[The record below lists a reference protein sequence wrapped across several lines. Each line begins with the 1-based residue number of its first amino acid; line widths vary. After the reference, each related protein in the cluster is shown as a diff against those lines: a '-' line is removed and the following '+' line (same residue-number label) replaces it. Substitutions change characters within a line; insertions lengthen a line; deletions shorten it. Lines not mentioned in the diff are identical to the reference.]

1 MKYKEISKKLP
12 YWMILVVLTIL
23 FVYPFWWMLVNSLN
37 TITDI
42 FGDPSFLP
50 KSWAFSNYQEIF
62 TVQPFARHYVNT
74 LLVATIGTLGNVFV
88 AAMAGYSFARIRFP
102 GRNAAFLLLL
112 TALMMPIE
120 VTIIPL
126 FFQMRSFG
134 ALDTLIPLMLIPIFG
149 SQGAFS
155 AFMLRQ
161 FFVTV
166 PVELEEAARIDGLN
180 PFSIF
185 TKIMLPIAIPVL
197 SSVGILAFIA
207 IWNTYLEPLVFLNSL
222 EKYTLP
228 LSLTNFNDTYGLPQ
242 WNLQLAATALSIVPI
257 MVVYLIFQ
265 QKVSNAMVGSGL
277 K

>member
-1 MKYKEISKKLP
+1 MKYNNIIRKIP
-12 YWMILVVLTIL
+12 YWALLVVLTIL
-23 FVYPFWWMLVNSLN
+23 FVYPFWWMVVNSLN
-37 TITDI
+37 TCADI
-42 FGDPSFLP
+42 FGDPTFLP
-50 KSWAFSNYQEIF
+50 ISWAFSNYQDIF
-62 TVQPFARHYVNT
+62 TVQPFARHYMNT
-74 LLVATIGTLGNVFV
+74 LLVAIVGTLGNVFV
-88 AAMAGYSFARIRFP
+88 AAMSGYAFARIRFP
-102 GRNAAFLLLL
+102 GRSIAFILLL

-134 ALDTLIPLMLIPIFG
+134 ALDTLFPLMLIPIFG

-161 FFVTV
+161 FYVTV
-166 PVELEEAARIDGLN
+166 PNELEEAARIDGLN

-197 SSVGILAFIA
+197 SSVGILAFIS
-207 IWNTYLEPLVFLNSL
+207 IWNTYLEPLVFLSTL
-222 EKYTLP
+222 QKYTLP

-242 WNLQLAATALSIVPI
+242 WNLQLAATTLSILPI

>member
-1 MKYKEISKKLP
+1 M
-12 YWMILVVLTIL
+12 
-23 FVYPFWWMLVNSLN
+23 
-37 TITDI
+37 
-42 FGDPSFLP
+42 
-50 KSWAFSNYQEIF
+50 
-62 TVQPFARHYVNT
+62 QPFARHYVNT

>member
-1 MKYKEISKKLP
+1 MKYDNVAKKIP
-12 YWMILVVLTIL
+12 YWVLLVVLTIL

-37 TITDI
+37 LSAEI
-42 FGDPSFLP
+42 FGPPTFLP

-74 LLVATIGTLGNVFV
+74 LLVAIVGTLGNVFV
-88 AAMAGYSFARIRFP
+88 SAMSGYAFARMRFP
-102 GRNAAFLLLL
+102 GRNVAFLLLL

-161 FFVTV
+161 FYVTV
-166 PVELEEAARIDGLN
+166 PNELEEAARIDGLN
-180 PFSIF
+180 PFLTF

-207 IWNTYLEPLVFLNSL
+207 IWNTYLEPLVFLNTL
-222 EKYTLP
+222 EKFTLP

-242 WNLQLAATALSIVPI
+242 WNLQLAATTLSILPI

>member
-1 MKYKEISKKLP
+1 MKYDNVAKKIP
-12 YWMILVVLTIL
+12 YWVLLVVLTLL

-37 TITDI
+37 TSAEI
-42 FGDPSFLP
+42 FGPPTFFP

-62 TVQPFARHYVNT
+62 TVQPFARHYANT
-74 LLVATIGTLGNVFV
+74 LLVAIVGTLGNVFV
-88 AAMAGYSFARIRFP
+88 AAMSGYAFARMRFP
-102 GRNAAFLLLL
+102 GRNVAFLLLL

-161 FFVTV
+161 FYVTV
-166 PVELEEAARIDGLN
+166 PNELEEAARIDGLN
-180 PFSIF
+180 PFLIF

-207 IWNTYLEPLVFLNSL
+207 IWNTYLEPLVFLNTL
-222 EKYTLP
+222 EKFTLP

-242 WNLQLAATALSIVPI
+242 WNLQLAATTLSILPI

>member
-1 MKYKEISKKLP
+1 MKYKKIAKKIP
-12 YWMILVVLTIL
+12 YWLVLVVLTTL
-23 FVYPFWWMLVNSLN
+23 FIYPFWWMLVNSLN
-37 TITDI
+37 TCADI

-50 KSWAFSNYQEIF
+50 KSWAFSNYKDIF

-74 LLVATIGTLGNVFV
+74 LLVALVGTLGNVFV
-88 AAMAGYSFARIRFP
+88 AAMAGYAFARMRFP
-102 GRNAAFLLLL
+102 GRNIAFMLLL

-134 ALDTLIPLMLIPIFG
+134 ALDTLVPLMLIPIFG

-197 SSVGILAFIA
+197 SSVGILAFISV
-207 IWNTYLEPLVFLNSL
+207 WNSYLEPLVFLNSL

-242 WNLQLAATALSIVPI
+242 WNLQLAATTLSIVPI
-257 MVVYLIFQ
+257 MAVYLIFQ